1 MSWLVDR
8 LFVVI
13 PLIVS
18 LVIHEYAHARAAAML
33 GDDTARK
40 HGRLTLDP
48 TAHIDPI
55 GTVLLPLLGIPFGW
69 AKPVPVDPTRF
80 RRTINMRFGM
90 AVTAF
95 AGPLSNI
102 VLAGVFA
109 IAFGALVAVLESFAP
124 AQWSNS
130 ARLLATLMS
139 VNVSLAVFNLLPIPP
154 LDGSRIVDW
163 ALPAPFRPAWE
174 SFKPRANWALLLLI
188 LGMNRLPWSPFDAG
202 LSLATG
208 LAGYVATTLAQ

>member
-1 MSWLVDR
+1 MSWLIDR

-33 GDDTARK
+33 GDDTARRS
-40 HGRLTLDP
+40 GRLTLDP

-69 AKPVPVDPTRF
+69 AKPVPVNPTRF
-80 RRTINMRFGM
+80 RRDINMRFGM
-90 AVTAF
+90 AITAL

-102 VLAGVFA
+102 VLAAIFA
-109 IAFGALVAVLESFAP
+109 TAFGVLVAEQVTLAP
-124 AQWSNS
+124 AQWTNT

-163 ALPAPFRPAWE
+163 ALPAPLRPAWE
-174 SFKPRANWALLLLI
+174 SFKPHANWALLLLI

-208 LAGYVATTLAQ
+208 LAGYVAEALSQ